1 MGSRIWLSTGTDSV
15 LRQDRV
21 ILNSVMAVTL
31 RYYFTEF
38 DSFGQMVQ
46 SLWGPLTSQ

>member
-21 ILNSVMAVTL
+21 ILNDL
-31 RYYFTEF
+31 EQRNGCYFALLF
-38 DSFGQMVQ
+38 HRIR
-46 SLWGPLTSQ
+46 